1 MMLRFPNKAYACM
14 LIVSP
19 LQNLASDYSKLACAE
34 SLIEA
39 GLWQAL
45 ARPLTMPAITFAP
58 TN

>member
-1 MMLRFPNKAYACM
+1 M